1 MHLGAAAR
9 HEAGGDAS
17 RLSVEQSGEGEGRP
31 ERTGVRTCLISLP
44 SCYGRRVRELG
55 VIGAARTSTL
65 HSTPLPNGRQKKA
78 QESRGGEGLVTC
90 ARTANG
96 GLEGAAKARSAKPA
110 ARGRYLYSSTTLW
123 RSRLYAYNMYVVG
136 DILGVPPILPA

>member
-31 ERTGVRTCLISLP
+31 ERRRTYVSYLAPIMLWSA
-44 SCYGRRVRELG
+44 GTR
-55 VIGAARTSTL
+55 IGGHRSRPDLYSAL
-65 HSTPLPNGRQKKA
+65 HSPTERKTEEGARV
-78 QESRGGEGLVTC
+78 ERRRGPRDL
-90 ARTANG
+90 RANG

-110 ARGRYLYSSTTLW
+110 RGRYLYSSTTLW
-123 RSRLYAYNMYVVG
+123 RSYTTMPYVTP
-136 DILGVPPILPA
+136 LKSTPQLRSATQRCKR